1 MRTKKMIT
9 DNLSVRITVP
19 IEKQDH
25 NWSDIMARTEAAEK
39 EAARLQKKLRYW
51 WSKQTTKPFILVVTA
66 GNKVM
71 DKMEMTFLID
81 LTQLGLSLIH
91 I

>member
-1 MRTKKMIT
+1 
-9 DNLSVRITVP
+9 
-19 IEKQDH
+19 
-25 NWSDIMARTEAAEK
+25 MARTEAAEK

-81 LTQLGLSLIH
+81 LTQLGLDEETVEKFKEGINNF
-91 I
+91 